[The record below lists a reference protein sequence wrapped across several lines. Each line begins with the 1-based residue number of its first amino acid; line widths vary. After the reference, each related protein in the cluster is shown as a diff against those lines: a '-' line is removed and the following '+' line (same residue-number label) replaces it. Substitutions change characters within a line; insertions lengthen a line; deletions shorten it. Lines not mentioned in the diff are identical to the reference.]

1 VPSVFRRVLFVFV
14 ALAAPLA
21 SGCSKPPKYDVVI
34 RHGTVYDGAGTPGKA
49 ADVAIL
55 QDRIAAIGDLSAER
69 GRDEVDAT
77 GLAVAPGF
85 INMLSHS
92 ETSLIEDGRSQGTLR
107 QGVTLEVFGESSMGP
122 LTEQM
127 KKDSMERQADIKFN
141 IVWNTLGGYLDHLVA
156 RGISTNIAS
165 FVSAATVRA
174 NEIGLDNRA
183 PTPEELERMRTH
195 VRVAM
200 DEGAMGLTTALIYIP
215 GVFAKTDELVEL
227 AKVASASG
235 GMYISHMRSEGN
247 RLLEAIDETLTI
259 AREAKIRAEI
269 YHLKESGESNWNKL
283 DAVIAKVDAARKEGL
298 DITADMYT
306 YTAGST
312 GLDASMPPWV
322 QEGGYNAW
330 AKRLQDPKLRERVRR
345 EMTTPS
351 DAWENLMFAAGGKG
365 TLLVGF
371 KNEALRIYAGKT
383 LEEVAKLRGKSI
395 QDTAMDLVVE
405 DGSRVQVV
413 YFLMSEE
420 NVKRQIALP
429 WVSFGSDASSMSP
442 DGVFIKTS
450 THPRAYGN
458 FARLLGKYVRDEH
471 VIPIEE
477 AVRKLTSFPAATLR
491 IKERGRLQT
500 GYFADVVVFD
510 PRTIADTSTYEKPH
524 QYAVGVRHVWVNG
537 GQVLKNGEHTGQKP
551 GRVVRGPG
559 WLRSKGRDR
568 PQ

>member
-1 VPSVFRRVLFVFV
+1 MHRASLAVV
-14 ALAAPLA
+14 ALIAAA
-21 SGCSKPPKYDVVI
+21 SAAGSKPPAKYDVVI
-34 RHGTVYDGAGTPGKA
+34 RHGTVYDGTGTPGKVG
-49 ADVAIL
+49 DVAIL
-55 QDRIAAIGDLSAER
+55 DDRIEAIGDLSAER

-92 ETSLIEDGRSQGTLR
+92 ETSLIADGHAQGTLR

-122 LTEQM
+122 LTDQM
-127 KKDSMERQADIKFN
+127 AKDQMERQGDIKFN
-141 IVWNTLGGYLDHLVA
+141 IVWRTLGGYLDHLVA
-156 RGISTNIAS
+156 RGISTNVAS
-165 FVSAATVRA
+165 FVSAATARA
-174 NEIGLDNRA
+174 NVVGLDNRA
-183 PTPEELERMRTH
+183 PTAEELERMRGL
-195 VRVAM
+195 VRTAM

-215 GVFAKTDELVEL
+215 GVFARTDELVEL

-247 RLLEAIDETLTI
+247 RLMEAIDETLTI
-259 AREAKIRAEI
+259 ARDAKIRAEI

-283 DAVIAKVDAARKEGL
+283 DAVIAKVEAARKEGL
-298 DITADMYT
+298 EITADMYN

-312 GLDASMPPWV
+312 GLDAAMPPWV
-322 QEGGYNAW
+322 QEGGYKEW
-330 AKRLQDPKLRERVRR
+330 QKRLQDPKVRDRVRR
-345 EMTTPS
+345 EMTAPQ
-351 DAWENLMFAAGGKG
+351 DVWENLMLAAGGKG

-371 KNEALRIYAGKT
+371 KNEALRSYAGKT
-383 LEEVAKLRGKSI
+383 LEEVAKLRGKSV

-429 WVSFGSDASSMSP
+429 WVSFGSDASSMAP
-442 DGVFIKTS
+442 EEPFTKTS

-471 VIPIEE
+471 VIPMEE
-477 AVRKLTSFPAATLR
+477 AIRKLTSLPADTLR
-491 IKERGRLQT
+491 IKQRGRLAK

-510 PRTIADTSTYEKPH
+510 PKTIADHSTYEKPH
-524 QYAVGVRHVWVNG
+524 QYATGVKHVWVNG
-537 GQVLKNGEHTGQKP
+537 GQVIKDGEHTGEKP

-559 WLRSKGRDR
+559 WKPKLKT
-568 PQ
+568 